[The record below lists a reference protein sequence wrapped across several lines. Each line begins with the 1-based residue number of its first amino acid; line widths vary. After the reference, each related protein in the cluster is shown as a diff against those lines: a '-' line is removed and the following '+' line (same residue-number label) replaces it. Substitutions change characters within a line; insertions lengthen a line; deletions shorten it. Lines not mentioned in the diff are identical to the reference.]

1 MSNALV
7 LGGGGTLG
15 ISWEIGVLAGLLGG
29 GVDVTAADLI
39 VGTSAGSVVGTQI
52 AQGQALQSLVEGQ
65 RTAPDGIGYMMDFD
79 IANVVAAFTRWA
91 GFPAMNVEACAEV
104 GTIALA
110 SRTTSEDGWIDSF
123 TASIGREWPTRG
135 LLLTAVNAQSGEF
148 RTWSRDDSIDIR
160 RAVASS
166 CAVPGMFPC
175 VQFKGRR
182 YTDGGV
188 RSGTSADLATGH
200 ENVLIIAP
208 IGAGASGIDLLVGRQ
223 ARDEADALTSRG
235 ANDLVFPDAMR
246 WRSWWHRMDG
256 SKRISWSMKVCG
268 RA

>member
-1 MSNALV
+1 
-7 LGGGGTLG
+7 
-15 ISWEIGVLAGLLGG
+15 
-29 GVDVTAADLI
+29 
-39 VGTSAGSVVGTQI
+39 
-52 AQGQALQSLVEGQ
+52 
-65 RTAPDGIGYMMDFD
+65 MMDFD
-79 IANVVAAFTRWA
+79 RANVVAAFTRWT

-148 RTWSRDDSIDIR
+148 RTWSRDDGIDIR

-188 RSGTSADLATGH
+188 RSGTSAALATGH

-208 IGAGASGIDLLVGRQ
+208 IGAGASGIDLLLGRQ
-223 ARDEADALTSRG
+223 AREETGALTSSG
-235 ANDLVFPDAMR
+235 VNVDLVFPDANAMAIMGGN
-246 WRSWWHRMDG
+246 RMDG
-256 SKRISWSMKVCG
+256 SKRAIMVDEGLRQGRELVARVTAWSATV
-268 RA
+268 A

>member
-15 ISWEIGVLAGLLGG
+15 ISWEIGVLAGLTKG
-29 GVDVTAADLI
+29 GVDVTGADLI

-52 AQGQALQSLVEGQ
+52 AQGQSLQSLVEGQ
-65 RTAPDGIGYMMDFD
+65 
-79 IANVVAAFTRWA
+79 
-91 GFPAMNVEACAEV
+91 EECAEV
-104 GTIALA
+104 GAIALLA
-110 SRTTSEDGWIDSF
+110 SRTVSEDAWIDSF
-123 TASIGREWPTRG
+123 DASIGPAWPERR
-135 LLLTAVNAQSGEF
+135 LLLTAVDAQSGEF
-148 RTWSRDDSIDIR
+148 RTWSLGDGIEIR

-182 YTDGGV
+182 YTGGGV

-208 IGAGASGIDLLVGRQ
+208 IGAGTSGVDPLMGRQ
-223 ARDEADALTSRG
+223 AREEADALSSRG
-235 ANDLVFPDAMR
+235 ANVEFVFPDADAMAIMGGN
-246 WRSWWHRMDG
+246 RMDG
-256 SKRISWSMKVCG
+256 SKRAVMVDQGLRQG
-268 RA
+268 RELAARVSAA